1 MVEPSTV
8 RRLLDMIETRLG
20 RLVELSRVSL
30 DQYVADASLQAQVER
45 HFEVCIQACIDL
57 GAHILADYPR
67 VQPETYADVFR
78 ELEQLKIITPALS
91 EKLQRMARFR
101 NLLVHGYADIVAATV
116 YANLSRLDDIRQF
129 VKEVAPYLKAQGA
142 L

>member
-1 MVEPSTV
+1 
-8 RRLLDMIETRLG
+8 MIETRLG
-20 RLVELSRVSL
+20 RLVELSHVSL
-30 DQYVADASLQAQVER
+30 DQYVAEVSLQAQVER

>member
-1 MVEPSTV
+1 
-8 RRLLDMIETRLG
+8 MIETRLG

>member
-8 RRLLDMIETRLG
+8 RRLLDTIEARLG
-20 RLVELSRVSL
+20 RLQQLAHVPLERYVS
-30 DQYVADASLQAQVER
+30 DEALQDRVER
-45 HFEVCIQACIDL
+45 NFEVCIQACIDL

-78 ELEQLKIITPALS
+78 QLADLEVITPSLS
-91 EKLQRMARFR
+91 GKLQRMARFR
-101 NLLVHGYADIVAATV
+101 NLLAHGYAELVPAAV
-116 YANLSRLDDIRQF
+116 HANLQHLDDIR
-129 VKEVAPYLKAQGA
+129 EYVAQVVPYLRKQGV